1 MNKII
6 LSDKNQIMQRDIPDE
21 IEPKI
26 RFYPDNSKPYKYIIF
41 NLTTRMFRLK

>member
-6 LSDKNQIMQRDIPDE
+6 FSDKNQIIQRDIPDE

-26 RFYPDNSKPYKYIIF
+26 RFYQDNSKP
-41 NLTTRMFRLK
+41 

>member
-6 LSDKNQIMQRDIPDE
+6 FSDKNQIIQRDIPDE

-26 RFYPDNSKPYKYIIF
+26 RFYPDNSKPQKYIIF
-41 NLTTRMFRLK
+41 NLVTRVFD